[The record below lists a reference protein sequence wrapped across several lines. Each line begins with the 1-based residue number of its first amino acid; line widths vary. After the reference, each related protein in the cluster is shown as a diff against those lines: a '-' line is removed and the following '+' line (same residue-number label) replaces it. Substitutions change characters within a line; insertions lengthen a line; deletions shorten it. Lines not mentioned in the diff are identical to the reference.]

1 MTIIH
6 LPDDRDDARDSAI
19 EAREWQA
26 QERATRAERLQ
37 AYAALTVR
45 KMLSELSEGE
55 TCKPWTWR
63 LVSHVVSCSGR
74 A

>member
-6 LPDDRDDARDSAI
+6 LPEERDDARDNAI

-37 AYAALTVR
+37 PIARGPY
-45 KMLSELSEGE
+45 
-55 TCKPWTWR
+55 P
-63 LVSHVVSCSGR
+63 SGMQPAMKGHR
-74 A
+74 PR